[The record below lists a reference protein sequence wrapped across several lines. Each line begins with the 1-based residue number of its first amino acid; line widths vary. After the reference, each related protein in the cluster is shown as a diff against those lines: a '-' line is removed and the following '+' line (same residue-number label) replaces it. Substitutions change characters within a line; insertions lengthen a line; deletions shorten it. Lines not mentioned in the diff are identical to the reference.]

1 MNSAARQRLPPAAPR
16 SNVGFLFSSAACRD
30 VDVNSN
36 IASWGLGVKGPGQLK
51 CEVRHF
57 FFGGLHGWIDDAFE
71 GEVDRIPARC
81 CFCNFCRL
89 LSRIAVS
96 QCAEAHV
103 DVSSAFSAHRYVELL
118 FSFSLLVPTT
128 WPVKC
133 ILSAVVAE
141 PACPTEAGVF
151 LEVRACPCCL
161 SNKE

>member
-1 MNSAARQRLPPAAPR
+1 MLRDSACPRRPPEAMLAFCFHRLPAATSTSTPTLHPGGWGSR
-16 SNVGFLFSSAACRD
+16 GPGSSNVRCDIFFLAGWS
-30 VDVNSN
+30 
-36 IASWGLGVKGPGQLK
+36 
-51 CEVRHF
+51 
-57 FFGGLHGWIDDAFE
+57 HGWIDDAFE

-96 QCAEAHV
+96 PCAEAHV

-141 PACPTEAGVF
+141 PACPTEARVF